1 MASGVVGLWLNDV
14 PDAILN
20 DDHSLR
26 ELSEVILQGYRAQ
39 KMAVADNALLITM
52 EKDNCLPQEFIGSVA
67 QDLKGFLIKKR
78 IPQAEMDAI
87 TLSSY
92 DDADKWK
99 SIKEQII
106 AAVDDR
112 PLEGWDNK
120 PLEEWGQEDIIQWL
134 TDKNLRQYCQSFK
147 ENDIDGPNL
156 LELNESDL
164 RDLGIVSIGHRKV
177 FMRHLNEAKNFKY
190 PEDEPPEEYIG
201 NFQDTTAQNDV
212 REPEASPYKSVMV
225 RGLPK
230 SLLQDEDTLFDIENL
245 VFSVYSMDTFEARAD
260 GILVTF
266 ESPITTKDC
275 DDLKVKFME
284 VLKSLMMDGQLQGG
298 LTIDLW
304 ENGKIVPRPGSEIS
318 VPKSTEFIRPVVE
331 PEDEV
336 KAPPPPPPTTNYFKE
351 FWLKLTTNGDVEDF
365 FDDEESRLNK
375 RGAREVLATIR
386 DVKLK
391 EIKKDDPGIKHLN
404 GFSQAEIQASFSD
417 CLLEVMYEVE
427 GKQPP
432 KVEETP
438 KQPAPGP
445 GDAAGKGSYIGMS
458 VEGLPRFIT
467 DDDKTVHSIQ
477 SSVFR
482 DVQVRRLI
490 VLDDQTPP
498 ALKVEFEK
506 FITSDKI
513 PQLARNLKNFLKAV
527 NVDQKALNDVTIAFL
542 EEEMDQPAEE
552 APATFTRPHGNR
564 RPRGAGFHKRIET
577 NDFLVAPGDTVEM
590 TKTFMIEGIPEK
602 YLNKDSFLRDMP
614 EKVFEGVPLEG
625 ISVPPPTQQ
634 ADGSMSQT
642 SLEIQFK
649 VAQNIQKLP
658 KIAMKLKKFLK
669 RKQIPPN
676 VVNRVTL
683 QVRHETP
690 EPQTTG
696 LDANPVVGLIFKG
709 IPKNILESN
718 ESLYDM
724 ESDVFT
730 GKHPIRLMEPNEAD
744 QMLRITIENP
754 IRNQTDL
761 TTIAQR
767 LKRFLAKQGVGQQAI
782 NDVLVMSFSRDK
794 WQFDAPGDSTS
805 VANPNDYVGIELEN
819 MPASIVDSDKQLEEI
834 ERRVFSQQK
843 VVHMNVLDTSLRI
856 TFGVAADSKGIEK
869 VAREL
874 KRFLSSMKIPIKQ
887 INDIV
892 IAPHTKD
899 TWE

>member
-1 MASGVVGLWLNDV
+1 MSSGVVGLWLNDV

-20 DDHSLR
+20 DDSSLR
-26 ELSEVILQGYRAQ
+26 ELSEVILQGFRAQ

-52 EKDNCLPQEFIGSVA
+52 EKDNSLPPEFIGSVA
-67 QDLKGFLIKKR
+67 QDLKRFLIKKR
-78 IPQAEMDAI
+78 VSKGDMDAI

-92 DDADKWK
+92 DDADKWN

-106 AAVDDR
+106 EAVDER
-112 PLEGWDNK
+112 ARSWNNK
-120 PLEEWGQEDIIQWL
+120 PLEDWSQEDTLQWL
-134 TDKNLRQYCQSFK
+134 NDNNLSKYCSSFK
-147 ENDIDGPNL
+147 ENDIDGSSM
-156 LELNESDL
+156 LELNETDL
-164 RDLGIVSIGHRKV
+164 KDLGITSIGHRKV
-177 FMRHLNEAKNFKY
+177 FMRHLNEAKNFTYPAAVREEELPKY
-190 PEDEPPEEYIG
+190 DEPLQG
-201 NFQDTTAQNDV
+201 NKESA
-212 REPEASPYKSVMV
+212 ESPYKSVIV
-225 RGLPK
+225 RGLPA

-245 VFSVYSMDTFEARAD
+245 VFSVYSMENFEARPD

-266 ESPITTKDC
+266 ESAVTLTDC
-275 DDLKVKFME
+275 DNLRVKFIE
-284 VLKSLMMDGQLQGG
+284 VLKSLMMDTQLQGR

-304 ENGKIVPRPGSEIS
+304 DNGKIVPRPGSLKPS
-318 VPKSTEFIRPVVE
+318 PKRPTKAPE
-331 PEDEV
+331 PEEI
-336 KAPPPPPPTTNYFKE
+336 KAPPPPPRTDYWKE
-351 FWLKLTTNGDVEDF
+351 FWTKLTTNGDVEDF
-365 FDDEESRLNK
+365 FDDEESTLNI

-386 DVKLK
+386 DVKLRDV
-391 EIKKDDPGIKHLN
+391 KKDDPGIKHLK
-404 GFSQAEIQASFSD
+404 GLTRAEIEKSFSH
-417 CLLEVMYEVE
+417 CLKEVMYEVE
-427 GKQPP
+427 GK
-432 KVEETP
+432 KVE
-438 KQPAPGP
+438 KFQDVRQQDSVPGAV
-445 GDAAGKGSYIGMS
+445 GDGGGKGSYIGMS

-482 DVQVRRLI
+482 DVAVRRLI
-490 VLDDQTPP
+490 VLDDQSPP

-542 EEEMDQPAEE
+542 EDEMEQLPEPETLKPLANTTI
-552 APATFTRPHGNR
+552 PR
-564 RPRGAGFHKRIET
+564 RGPQRGAHKRLET
-577 NDFLVAPGDTVEM
+577 NEFLVAPDAVEM
-590 TKTFMIEGIPEK
+590 TRTFMIEGIPES
-602 YLNKDSFLRDMP
+602 YLTKQSFLRDMP
-614 EKVFEGVPLEG
+614 EKVFEGVPLED
-625 ISVPPPTQQ
+625 ISVPPPTKQ

-642 SLEIQFK
+642 SLEIRFK
-649 VAQNIQKLP
+649 VPQNIQKLP

-669 RKQIPPN
+669 RKQIPPKI
-676 VVNRVTL
+676 VNRVTL

-690 EPQTTG
+690 EPPTPG

-744 QMLRITIENP
+744 QMLRVTVENP
-754 IRNQTDL
+754 IRNQMDL

-767 LKRFLAKQGVGQQAI
+767 LKRFLAKQDVDKQAI

-794 WQFDAPGDSTS
+794 WQMDQPDSTP

-834 ERRVFSQQK
+834 ERRVFSQQN

-856 TFGVAADSKGIEK
+856 TFGVPADSKAIEK

-874 KRFLSSMKIPIKQ
+874 KRFLSQMKIPIKQ

-892 IAPHTKD
+892 IAPHTKE
-899 TWE
+899 TWD

>member
-1 MASGVVGLWLNDV
+1 MSSGVVGLWLNDV

-20 DDHSLR
+20 DDNSLR
-26 ELSEVILQGYRAQ
+26 QLSEVILQGFRAK

-52 EKDNCLPQEFIGSVA
+52 EQHNRLPPEYIGSVA

-78 IPQAEMDAI
+78 VPKGEMDAI

-92 DDADKWK
+92 DDADKWN

-106 AAVDDR
+106 EAVDERAQEDT
-112 PLEGWDNK
+112 WDTWSNK
-120 PLEEWGQEDIIQWL
+120 PLEEWSQEDTLQWL
-134 TDKNLRQYCQSFK
+134 KDKNLSKYCNSFK

-156 LELNESDL
+156 LELNETDL
-164 RDLGIVSIGHRKV
+164 RDLGITSIGHRKV
-177 FMRHLNEAKNFKY
+177 FMRHLNEAKNFTYPAPAEEEELPKY
-190 PEDEPPEEYIG
+190 DEPL
-201 NFQDTTAQNDV
+201 QDKKESA
-212 REPEASPYKSVMV
+212 ESPYRSVMV

-230 SLLQDEDTLFDIENL
+230 SLLEDDDTLFDIENL
-245 VFSVYSMDTFEARAD
+245 VFSVYSMENFEATPN

-266 ESPITTKDC
+266 ESAITLTDC
-275 DDLKVKFME
+275 DKLHVKFME
-284 VLKSLMMDGQLQGG
+284 VLKSLMMDTQLQGG

-304 ENGKIVPRPGSEIS
+304 DNGKIVPRPGSQKS
-318 VPKSTEFIRPVVE
+318 ASQKSSPKRPTKAPE
-331 PEDEV
+331 PEEI
-336 KAPPPPPPTTNYFKE
+336 KAPPPPPRTNYWKE
-351 FWLKLTTNGDVEDF
+351 FWKKLTTNGDVEDF
-365 FDDEESRLNK
+365 FDDEESTLNI

-386 DVKLK
+386 DVKLRDV
-391 EIKKDDPGIKHLN
+391 KKDDPGIKHLK
-404 GFSQAEIQASFSD
+404 GLTRAEIEKSFLN
-417 CLLEVMYEVE
+417 CLMEVMYEVE
-427 GKQPP
+427 GRP
-432 KVEETP
+432 VEKFENFRQQEQLP
-438 KQPAPGP
+438 ESG
-445 GDAAGKGSYIGMS
+445 GDGGGKGSYIGMS

-482 DVQVRRLI
+482 DVAVRRLI
-490 VLDDQTPP
+490 VLDDQSPP

-506 FITSDKI
+506 FITSEKI

-542 EEEMDQPAEE
+542 EEEVEQQPAKE
-552 APATFTRPHGNR
+552 TFLKPHGPTAPR
-564 RPRGAGFHKRIET
+564 RGPRAHKRIET
-577 NDFLVAPGDTVEM
+577 NDFLVAPDAVEM
-590 TKTFMIEGIPEK
+590 TRTFMIEGIPES
-602 YLNKDSFLRDMP
+602 YLNKPSFLRDMP
-614 EKVFEGVPLEG
+614 EKVFEGVPLED
-625 ISVPPPTQQ
+625 ISVPPPAQQ

-642 SLEIQFK
+642 SLEIRFK
-649 VAQNIQKLP
+649 VPQNIQKLP

-690 EPQTTG
+690 EPPTPG
-696 LDANPVVGLIFKG
+696 LEANPVVGLIFKG
-709 IPKNILESN
+709 IPKKILESN

-724 ESDVFT
+724 ESNVFT

-754 IRNQTDL
+754 IRNQMDL

-767 LKRFLAKQGVGQQAI
+767 LKRFLAKQDVDQKSI

-794 WQFDAPGDSTS
+794 WQMDQPDNPP
-805 VANPNDYVGIELEN
+805 VASPNDYVGIELEN

-856 TFGVAADSKGIEK
+856 TFGVPADSKAIEK

-874 KRFLSSMKIPIKQ
+874 KRFLSQLKIPIKQ

-892 IAPHTKD
+892 IAPHTKE
-899 TWE
+899 TWD